1 MTPVVL
7 DEALRRRETETE
19 DDLFS
24 FGAFLF
30 FFFE

>member
-7 DEALRRRETETE
+7 DEALRQIETETE
-19 DDLFS
+19 DDLLS
-24 FGAFLF
+24 FGAFF